1 MVFGVFLQSEKSEK
15 DIIKKNFKKAY
26 SSFKKNPPKI
36 IVGII
41 NVGANANATC
51 RFGARQEIM

>member
-1 MVFGVFLQSEKSEK
+1 MNKKNKIYVC
-15 DIIKKNFKKAY
+15 IIKNFVKKTY

-51 RFGARQEIM
+51 KFGARQEII